1 MNILHIYENIRR
13 VYIFFIVCFYAESLR
28 NEQNKLY
35 QRGRSIQTQTSIK
48 IEPKR
53 RRESISHI
61 E

>member
-1 MNILHIYENIRR
+1 MNILHIYENARR

-28 NEQNKLY
+28 NEQNKLS
-35 QRGRSIQTQTSIK
+35 QRGLYRFRQVK
-48 IEPKR
+48 IESESKR

>member
-1 MNILHIYENIRR
+1 MDILHIYENTRR
-13 VYIFFIVCFYAESLR
+13 VYIFFMVCFYAESLR
-28 NEQNKLY
+28 NEQNKLS
-35 QRGRSIQTQTSIK
+35 QRGRSVQIQTRIK